1 MPSDV
6 VPGAEIAAWSAVKW
20 LVALGA
26 VVLALTLLPA
36 TAIQVPG
43 ALRVGNQSLPAASC
57 ATRDTLWIHH
67 YAAALYVPPKTAP
80 AAALQDPKQPK
91 ALHIQ
96 VLSRSLLPK
105 DLPVKWR
112 DTLEAHLDLPSYTS
126 VRLAWREIAV
136 GDRVTIA
143 YVPGSGVTLQLND
156 RVVAR
161 TTRHEVVDALLQT
174 WAENEPISERVNRVI
189 ARNPCRQ

>member
-1 MPSDV
+1 
-6 VPGAEIAAWSAVKW
+6 VKW
-20 LVALGA
+20 VLAAGA

-67 YAAALYVPPKTAP
+67 YAAALYVPSKAAP

-91 ALHIQ
+91 ALHVQ
-96 VLSRSLLPK
+96 VLSRTFLPK

-112 DTLEAHLDLPSYTS
+112 DALEAHLDLPSYTS
-126 VRLAWREIAV
+126 VRLAWRELAV

-143 YVPGSGVTLQLND
+143 YSPGSGVTLQLND

-161 TTRHEVVDALLQT
+161 SPRHDVIDALLQT
-174 WAENEPISERVNRVI
+174 WAENEPVRERVNRVI
-189 ARNPCRQ
+189 ARNPCRP

>member
-126 VRLAWREIAV
+126 VRLAWREVAV